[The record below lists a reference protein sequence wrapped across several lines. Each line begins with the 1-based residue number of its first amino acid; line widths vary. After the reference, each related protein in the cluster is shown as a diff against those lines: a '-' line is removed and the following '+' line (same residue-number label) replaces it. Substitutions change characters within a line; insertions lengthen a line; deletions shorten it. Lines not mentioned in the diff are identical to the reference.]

1 MRAGTMQSSLLGSAA
16 VVVMAC
22 AGAVAQDDTEREIEQ
37 LIIKGL
43 KRDTTFLEVPASVSV
58 FDEEAISN
66 AGVKRPQDYLRLIP
80 NVTFIQANHAGEA
93 FVNIRGQASVR
104 QSESAVAVVIDGVQ
118 LSTQNEFNGELFDL
132 QQIEVLKGPQGAL
145 YGRNAAAG
153 AIIVTTKS
161 PTDDLEGQA
170 TLTAGNWDT
179 YKANAS
185 LGGAIVPEKLRF
197 RVAGSVNTSDG
208 PFKNIVTGED
218 SYRSEEALGRVR
230 LDWLVNE
237 NLTLDMRAGISH
249 LTGGATAANAQVAGS
264 TVGGIF
270 VPAADTNNA
279 DIPFVADV
287 PGDNRQSKFNASV
300 KADYEMDI
308 GTLTSVTAWNQITD
322 NYQAKNFPYAAF
334 ADPRN
339 DFGVFA
345 AVFGDR
351 TQKFRIANRAFTQ
364 EIRLTSPSDQ
374 RIRWQAGFY
383 FLSADR
389 YFTTEQGLN
398 GRPILNPDGTI
409 MTPVIFNPDGTLTR
423 NLMGGG
429 AILPTFGID
438 GIDTV
443 NPTDLY
449 DDNKYGFTNYAPFGN
464 VQVDITEDLELSA
477 AVRYDVE
484 KRSVQTLTPDIP
496 NPVTGAPTYNLCV
509 LNTGRAASD
518 CRESETFKQV
528 QPKVTLTYKFGN
540 NGSVFASYGRSF
552 KSGGFNPIGT
562 RAALLASP
570 GADPDQIFVQDA
582 YGKEVADSFELGFKS
597 VWGAGRVTLNGA
609 LFYTDVS
616 NAQQFEFFPSAGIQA
631 VSSIDQVEI
640 KGFELDGTLRIND
653 SVSLFAGFGYI
664 DSTVKELRAAPQF
677 EGNRAP
683 FSYNYNIVA
692 GTQVVHP
699 IANSMDFL
707 FRLQYTRTGTIW
719 WDAAN
724 LDGTRRDPI
733 DLIDARIGVAAG
745 RWEFAL
751 WSQNLT
757 NEKYNSEAVPLL
769 AIINAVFKAPTRSY
783 GAEAKI
789 RF

>member
-16 VVVMAC
+16 VAIMAC
-22 AGAVAQDDTEREIEQ
+22 ASAVAQDDTEREIEQ

-287 PGDNRQSKFNASV
+287 PGDYPRPEVFSYRGASHLFDLDE
-300 KADYEMDI
+300 AD
-308 GTLTSVTAWNQITD
+308 
-322 NYQAKNFPYAAF
+322 
-334 ADPRN
+334 
-339 DFGVFA
+339 
-345 AVFGDR
+345 
-351 TQKFRIANRAFTQ
+351 
-364 EIRLTSPSDQ
+364 
-374 RIRWQAGFY
+374 
-383 FLSADR
+383 
-389 YFTTEQGLN
+389 
-398 GRPILNPDGTI
+398 
-409 MTPVIFNPDGTLTR
+409 
-423 NLMGGG
+423 
-429 AILPTFGID
+429 
-438 GIDTV
+438 
-443 NPTDLY
+443 
-449 DDNKYGFTNYAPFGN
+449 
-464 VQVDITEDLELSA
+464 SA
-477 AVRYDVE
+477 AVQRLAQAEGVTPYVVLLGAFHLLLARYCD
-484 KRSVQTLTPDIP
+484 
-496 NPVTGAPTYNLCV
+496 
-509 LNTGRAASD
+509 GRA
-518 CRESETFKQV
+518 
-528 QPKVTLTYKFGN
+528 PH
-540 NGSVFASYGRSF
+540 
-552 KSGGFNPIGT
+552 IGT
-562 RAALLASP
+562 PVANRDREELAAAS
-570 GADPDQIFVQDA
+570 GRNDA
-582 YGKEVADSFELGFKS
+582 E
-597 VWGAGRVTLNGA
+597 
-609 LFYTDVS
+609 
-616 NAQQFEFFPSAGIQA
+616 Q
-631 VSSIDQVEI
+631 
-640 KGFELDGTLRIND
+640 
-653 SVSLFAGFGYI
+653 
-664 DSTVKELRAAPQF
+664 
-677 EGNRAP
+677 
-683 FSYNYNIVA
+683 
-692 GTQVVHP
+692 
-699 IANSMDFL
+699 
-707 FRLQYTRTGTIW
+707 RLQHKPAGEDDTGQRPRG
-719 WDAAN
+719 D
-724 LDGTRRDPI
+724 DRRLAKPSS
-733 DLIDARIGVAAG
+733 VAW
-745 RWEFAL
+745 RRL
-751 WSQNLT
+751 MHQH
-757 NEKYNSEAVPLL
+757 
-769 AIINAVFKAPTRSY
+769 
-783 GAEAKI
+783 
-789 RF
+789 